1 MESKKSGLISR
12 KKLLAA
18 LGGMAAAGVS
28 YQFLKSEDSGLGSIP
43 SKRNIDP
50 AIFRP
55 KGPRSVRRVAGAADR
70 TLLKDGYI
78 VDGSGKTGFVGDLM
92 IRGDKVELV
101 TRDDIQFNGR
111 TMNCSGLVVAPGF
124 IDPHSHMDEIIA
136 ENGRENLKLPF
147 TEQGIT
153 TIIVG
158 NCGHGIA
165 AIDPDGGHRDLL
177 QKGLAGKSAE
187 AWTSYDQYFNH
198 LSRTALTHNVAAMA
212 GHGTTRTSIHGFN
225 AEPLTSDKKRRLI
238 YLLEQAMDEGSLG
251 VSFGLQYE
259 PGVFTPLDELSLV
272 ARSVAAKDR
281 IVSSHMKAYSTI
293 SGTYPLKPFGRPHN
307 LLAIDD
313 MLKIAKDTDVRM
325 QLSHLIFV
333 GSSTWDTCDEALSL
347 VDQGIASGL
356 DLMFDTYSYHCG
368 FSVINVLYPEW
379 FLARVPD
386 VYRDSWAL
394 LRLRAELELIVA
406 LLGFGYENVQVL
418 NTKHPALEQYNG
430 MFLKDIADARGLSQF
445 DNFLDVTEKSEG
457 RAVVLNHRY
466 SSQENIKKLMKH
478 PAALYMTD
486 ALVYDEGAQ
495 NPASFG
501 CYPRFLQFARDFDL
515 MTLEACVSKM
525 TGAVAERFQLPRRGF
540 LKEGHF
546 ADITI
551 FDWANIS
558 DRNTREVTNNRPAGI
573 KTVFMNGRQILDN
586 GQAQTGLAHGR
597 VIRGNA

>member
-1 MESKKSGLISR
+1 MR
-12 KKLLAA
+12 
-18 LGGMAAAGVS
+18 
-28 YQFLKSEDSGLGSIP
+28 
-43 SKRNIDP
+43 
-50 AIFRP
+50 
-55 KGPRSVRRVAGAADR
+55 
-70 TLLKDGYI
+70 
-78 VDGSGKTGFVGDLM
+78 
-92 IRGDKVELV
+92 
-101 TRDDIQFNGR
+101 
-111 TMNCSGLVVAPGF
+111 
-124 IDPHSHMDEIIA
+124 
-136 ENGRENLKLPF
+136 RENLKLPF

-165 AIDPDGGHRDLL
+165 AIDPDGGHQDLL
-177 QKGLAGKSAE
+177 EKGLAGKSAE

-313 MLKIAKDTDVRM
+313 MLKIAKDTGVRM